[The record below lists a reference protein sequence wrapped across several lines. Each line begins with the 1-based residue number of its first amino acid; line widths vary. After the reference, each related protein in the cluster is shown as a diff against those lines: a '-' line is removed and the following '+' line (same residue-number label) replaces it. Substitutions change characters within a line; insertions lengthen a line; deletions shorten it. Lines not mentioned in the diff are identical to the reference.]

1 MQTDNI
7 YETPGISQ
15 FQIEAWVKA
24 TEKQVSETLIG
35 KFTVEVSWSGIV
47 VRLDLPVGVGGFE
60 VGWMRLQALDSDDLA
75 KYTKHSLISTIEKIA
90 VSRYVRQ

>member
-1 MQTDNI
+1 MQIDNI
-7 YETPGISQ
+7 YMPPGISE

-24 TEKQVSETLIG
+24 IEKQMSESLNG
-35 KFTVEVSWSGIV
+35 KFAVEISWSGIV